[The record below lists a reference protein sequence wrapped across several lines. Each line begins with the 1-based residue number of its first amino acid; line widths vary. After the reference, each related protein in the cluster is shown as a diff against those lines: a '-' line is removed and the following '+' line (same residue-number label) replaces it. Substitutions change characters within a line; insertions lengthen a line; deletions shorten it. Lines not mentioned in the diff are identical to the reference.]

1 MKDKNRH
8 LKRTLITLLII
19 VAGAF
24 ACNFLYLMLDYAF
37 NGFVRDWFVRN
48 YVYTEWVPVEEVAEG
63 YFVTTIRWS
72 RLKELVFEV
81 FLWTVILLA
90 LFIRLISVV
99 YASWREKKV
108 IHATGQMMD
117 DFMRH
122 DREASEVFPA
132 EYAEVS
138 LQMAQIKAS
147 VQRQEQLQKEEA
159 GRKNDLITYLAHD
172 LKTPLTSVVGYLSLL
187 DEAPDMP
194 EAQKEKY
201 VHITLD
207 KARRLEKLIN
217 EFFEITR
224 YNLQQIVLEKET
236 VDLHFMLIQMTD
248 EFYPL
253 LAAHGNTVR
262 LELQPRQE
270 EGRESEGQEIEGK
283 RGGRQRVERRGTER
297 REIEG
302 QRNERREIEG
312 QRNER
317 CGTEGQEISRPSEN
331 IVVYADGEKLARVF
345 NNILKNAIAYSYPD
359 TEIRVACTALED
371 RVSVT
376 FSNQGKTIPAQRL
389 DSVFEKFFR
398 LDDARSTNSGGAG
411 LGLAIAKD
419 IVTLHGGTITAHS
432 ADEVTTFTVELPMC
446 HAKYPQ

>member
-63 YFVTTIRWS
+63 YFATTIRWS
-72 RLKELVFEV
+72 RLKELVFEI

-138 LQMAQIKAS
+138 LQMAQIKAF

-270 EGRESEGQEIEGK
+270 EGRGIEGK
-283 RGGRQRVERRGTER
+283 RTERRGTEG
-297 REIEG
+297 REIS
-302 QRNERREIEG
+302 Q
-312 QRNER
+312 
-317 CGTEGQEISRPSEN
+317 PSEN

-432 ADEVTTFTVELPMC
+432 ADEVTTFTVELPMRQ
-446 HAKYPQ
+446 AKYPQ